1 MVELLF
7 LYTLSRGMRDG
18 FLTLPSLGQ
27 AAGVCNEDSMV
38 RYICL
43 PIYGNTVRKTSQPLK
58 DECLY
63 SISRTA
69 PLNLGYYNTVQ
80 PPSGRNQPRVLP
92 AFVPVRRLSYT
103 P

>member
-1 MVELLF
+1 
-7 LYTLSRGMRDG
+7 MRDG
-18 FLTLPSLGQ
+18 LLDLPSLGQ

-63 SISRTA
+63 SISKTA
-69 PLNLGYYNTVQ
+69 PLNWEYYNTVE
-80 PPSGRNQPRVLP
+80 PPSGRNQPLFLP
-92 AFVPVRRLSYT
+92 AFVPVRQLSYT